1 MSALGTVVLTVVT
14 IDQAI
19 KLLLRCFL
27 GSDAFALGPC
37 GSVRVVAGR
46 ICLGRLAQQ
55 CRGLT
60 MWCVWSAAALALVMC
75 SALAPFNTL
84 FVGLLLGSSFSHAVE
99 ISLRG
104 SITDYIC
111 LRNGV
116 VFNLADLALA
126 AGAMG
131 IMGDLLF
138 IVHQTLS

>member
-1 MSALGTVVLTVVT
+1 MSTLCIMVLAVVVG
-14 IDQAI
+14 DQAT
-19 KLLLRCFL
+19 KVMLRRFL
-27 GSDAFALGPC
+27 GSDVFALGPC

-46 ICLGRLAQQ
+46 IWLRRFAHQ
-55 CRGLT
+55 CSGLT
-60 MWCVWSAAALALVMC
+60 MWCVWSAAAIALVMC
-75 SALAPFNTL
+75 GALVSLNPL
-84 FVGLLLGSSFSHAVE
+84 FVALLLGSSFSHAVE

-104 SITDYIC
+104 SITDYIY

-116 VFNLADLALA
+116 AFNLADLALA

>member
-1 MSALGTVVLTVVT
+1 MSVLCTVVLTVAVG
-14 IDQAI
+14 DQAI
-19 KLLLRCFL
+19 KLLLRRFL

-46 ICLGRLAQQ
+46 IWLGRLAQQ

-60 MWCVWSAAALALVMC
+60 MWYVWSAAAFALLMC
-75 SALAPFNTL
+75 SAFAPFNMV
-84 FVGLLLGSSFSHAVE
+84 FVGLLLGSSLSHAVE

-111 LRNGV
+111 LRNGIA
-116 VFNLADLALA
+116 FNLADLTLA

-131 IMGDLLF
+131 IMGDLLS

>member
-1 MSALGTVVLTVVT
+1 MSALCIMVLTVVVG
-14 IDQAI
+14 DQAI
-19 KLLLRCFL
+19 KLMLRRFL
-27 GSDAFALGPC
+27 GGDAFALGSC

-46 ICLGRLAQQ
+46 IWLRRLAHQ
-55 CRGLT
+55 CSGLT

-75 SALAPFNTL
+75 SALAPLNPL

-104 SITDYIC
+104 SIPDYIC

-116 VFNLADLALA
+116 AFNLADLALA

-131 IMGDLLF
+131 IAGELLI
-138 IVHQTLS
+138 IVYQKLS

>member
-1 MSALGTVVLTVVT
+1 MSALCIMVLTVVVG
-14 IDQAI
+14 DQAI
-19 KLLLRCFL
+19 KLMLRRFL
-27 GSDAFALGPC
+27 GGDVFALGRC

-46 ICLGRLAQQ
+46 IWLRRLPHQ
-55 CRGLT
+55 CSGLT
-60 MWCVWSAAALALVMC
+60 MWCVWSVAAVALVTC
-75 SALAPFNTL
+75 SALAPLNPL

-126 AGAMG
+126 AGATG

-138 IVHQTLS
+138 IVHQTFS

>member
-1 MSALGTVVLTVVT
+1 MSTLCIMVLAVVVG
-14 IDQAI
+14 DQAT
-19 KLLLRCFL
+19 KLMLRRLL
-27 GSDAFALGPC
+27 GNDAFALGPC

-46 ICLGRLAQQ
+46 IWLRRLAHP
-55 CRGLT
+55 CSGST
-60 MWCVWSAAALALVMC
+60 MWCVWSAAAVALVIC
-75 SALAPFNTL
+75 SALAPLDPL
-84 FVGLLLGSSFSHAVE
+84 FLGLLLGGSFSHAVE
-99 ISLRG
+99 TSLRG

-116 VFNLADLALA
+116 VFNFADLALA